1 MDLTNPPAVIPPIT
15 PEDRIRAAAG
25 ADRVLTVQVGKS
37 GGAR

>member
-1 MDLTNPPAVIPPIT
+1 MILISTAPPIPPIT
-15 PEDRIRAAAG
+15 PEDRTRAAAG